1 MFARMLEGNRVGC
14 CETTAI
20 SDRRVGMWIRRM
32 SMPRSVIEPECPAG
46 MDVLES
52 TSYMESRS
60 EVMVDFPEPEAP
72 TMAVQAFSRT
82 DKLKFR
88 RTGSSGLDG

>member
-14 CETTAI
+14 WGTTAI
-20 SDRRVGMWIRRM
+20 SDRRVGTWIRRM
-32 SMPRSVIEPECPAG
+32 SMPPSVIDPVCPVG

-52 TSYMESRS
+52 TSYKESRS

-72 TMAVQAFSRT
+72 TIAVQALSWT

-88 RTGSSGLDG
+88 RTRSSGLDG